1 MSGIAKKRRE
11 STGVGGE
18 RMHVVGVLSCGTH
31 RGQLQTNSIGLE
43 TAFASASIPRQPRRR
58 PDIFGGCDRCPPD
71 EHCYN
76 ICERAG
82 DTVPQRKGCE
92 WPDLGGG
99 GGGDLPVRT
108 GRREVPRRQDFDF
121 DFCYST
127 GTSRSIRSQL
137 GTLTSPGL
145 RELTKGESSEH

>member
-76 ICERAG
+76 ASVLVIQYRSGRDVSGRILVVVVTCQCE
-82 DTVPQRKGCE
+82 
-92 WPDLGGG
+92 LGGG
-99 GGGDLPVRT
+99 RCQDDRT
-108 GRREVPRRQDFDF
+108 STSTSVTARAQVAQSDHNWVP
-121 DFCYST
+121 
-127 GTSRSIRSQL
+127 
-137 GTLTSPGL
+137 
-145 RELTKGESSEH
+145 